1 MAESKIKDEN
11 YFQVSGFMLNRL
23 KLKGIMLEV
32 YAIIY
37 GFSQDGESEF
47 PGSLQYLCDFTGPS
61 RPTVIKALK
70 DLVEKGYLIKHEN
83 EINGVKF
90 NRYKANLQVVKNL
103 YGGSQNNTGEV
114 VKNFNGGSQEPLPNN
129 ILNNNS
135 FNNINIIIDYL
146 NEKAHKDFKSKSK
159 ATQQHINARLKEGF
173 TVDDFKT
180 VIDKKCAE
188 WLGTE
193 FEQYLRPVTLFGT
206 KFEGY
211 LNARST
217 KPTKQKYDL
226 KGGVNL

>member
-1 MAESKIKDEN
+1 MAESRIKDEN
-11 YFQVSGFMLNRL
+11 YYQITGFMLNRL

-32 YAIIY
+32 FAIIY
-37 GFSQDGESEF
+37 GFSQDGETEF
-47 PGSLQYLCDFTGPS
+47 TGSLQYLCDFTGTS

-70 DLVEKGYLIKHEN
+70 DLVKMGYLIKTEN

-90 NRYKANLQVVKNL
+90 NRYKANLR
-103 YGGSQNNTGEV
+103 V
-114 VKNFNGGSQEPLPNN
+114 VKNFNGGSQNNTPEVVKNLNGGSKEPLPNN

-146 NEKAHKDFKSKSK
+146 NQKAHKDFKPKSK

-173 TVDDFKT
+173 TVEDFKT

-188 WLGTE
+188 WLGTD
-193 FEQYLRPVTLFGT
+193 FEQYLRPSTLFGT

-211 LNARST
+211 LNAKSNKT
-217 KPTKQKYDL
+217 TKQTYDL